1 MLVTSKAEV
10 IATRRM
16 GAFRHLTLVAPQIA
30 DIAKPGQFV
39 SAAVGGHASA
49 LVGRRTVPISNASPR
64 GTYGGTV
71 EIIVDSDGDAG
82 VRWLAERRAHDEVDL
97 IGPIGR
103 PFPLPSSAVDAVVV
117 GVGAS
122 AASLSWLAG
131 QLRDRGCRIDLVLGG
146 TDDRHL
152 VGVVEARRIVGNVS
166 VVLPSADTG
175 LSEQVAAAVRQL
187 LRTGEASVVYAAG
200 RAPHLAAVAAVAQP
214 FGVVVQCCIDEE
226 MPCGTGL
233 CGSCEVPVQSK
244 SGDRHSI
251 RCCTEGAVLRAD
263 RVRWPLYL
271 QDLSGISTVVTS

>member
-1 MLVTSKAEV
+1 MLVTSRAEV

-16 GAFRHLTLVAPQIA
+16 GAFRHLTLVAPDVA
-30 DIAKPGQFV
+30 DVAKPGQFV
-39 SAAVGGHASA
+39 SAAVGGPASA
-49 LVGRRTVPISNASPR
+49 LVGRRTVPIANASPS

-103 PFPLPSSAVDAVVV
+103 PFPLPAGAVDTVVV

-122 AASLSWLAG
+122 AAALGWLSG
-131 QLRDRGCRIDLVLGG
+131 QLRDRGCRIDMVLGG
-146 TDDRHL
+146 SDDRHL
-152 VGVVEARRIVGNVS
+152 VGVVEARRIVGNVT
-166 VVLPSADTG
+166 VVLPAADDDQTLAERIG
-175 LSEQVAAAVRQL
+175 AAVRQL
-187 LRTGEASVVYAAG
+187 LRTSDASVVYAAG
-200 RAPHLAAVAAVAQP
+200 QARYLAAVGAVAAP

-233 CGSCEVPVQSK
+233 CGSCEVPVQTK
-244 SGDRHSI
+244 SGERHTI

-271 QDLSGISTVVTS
+271 QDLA

>member
-1 MLVTSKAEV
+1 MTRVGRTVLVSCRAEV
-10 IATRRM
+10 IATRRI
-16 GAFRHLTLVAPQIA
+16 GAFRHLTLVAPDIA
-30 DIAKPGQFV
+30 DVAKPGQFV
-39 SAAVGGHASA
+39 SAAVGGPTSA
-49 LVGRRTVPISNASPR
+49 LVGRRTVPIAHASPS

-82 VRWLAERRAHDEVDL
+82 VRWIGERRAHDEVDL

-103 PFPLPSSAVDAVVV
+103 PYPLPSSAVDAIVV
-117 GVGAS
+117 GVGSS
-122 AASLSWLAG
+122 AAALSWLSG

-146 TDDRHL
+146 LDDRHL

-166 VVLPSADTG
+166 VVLPSADED
-175 LSEQVAAAVRQL
+175 LSSRLASAVRHL
-187 LRTGEASVVYAAG
+187 LRTGDASVVYAAG
-200 RAPHLAAVAAVAQP
+200 QAPDLAAVAAVAQP

-233 CGSCEVPVQSK
+233 CGSCEVPVQTK
-244 SGDRHSI
+244 SGERHTI

-271 QDLSGISTVVTS
+271 QDLA

>member
-1 MLVTSKAEV
+1 MLVTSRAEV
-10 IATRRM
+10 IATRRV
-16 GAFRHLTLVAPQIA
+16 GAFRHLTLVAPAIA
-30 DIAKPGQFV
+30 DLAKAGHFV
-39 SAAVGGHASA
+39 SAAVGGPTSA
-49 LVGRRTVPISNASPR
+49 LVGRRTVPIAQASPS

-103 PFPLPSSAVDAVVV
+103 PFPLPAGAVDAVVV
-117 GVGAS
+117 GMGAS
-122 AASLSWLAG
+122 AAALGWLSS

-146 TDDRHL
+146 VDDRHL

-166 VVLPSADTG
+166 VVLPG
-175 LSEQVAAAVRQL
+175 GEEELPGRLAAAVRQL
-187 LRTGEASVVYAAG
+187 LRTGDASVVYAAG
-200 RAPHLAAVAAVAQP
+200 RARDLAAVAQVAAP

-233 CGSCEVPVQSK
+233 CGSCEVPVQTK
-244 SGDRHSI
+244 SGERHTI

-271 QDLSGISTVVTS
+271 QDLQ